1 MARGIG
7 HRSEDVGRTDM
18 AVTHLGALERQR
30 AILELLERESAV
42 RVDQL
47 AQAFGVSRVTARA
60 DLDALARDGKL
71 RRTHGGAASLS
82 RRLTVSV
89 QDRRVNVNAKAKQVI
104 AARAAQLVG
113 DGDTLLVDSGTTT
126 LELVRALSLREGLTV
141 VTADL
146 TIAEHIDRAMPS
158 CDVVMLGGML
168 RKAHRYTTGPLA
180 MAALAELHADK
191 VFVCPSSFVPGRGLM
206 TDYQAMAELKRAMLG
221 AADRRYC
228 LMDASKVG
236 ASGLI
241 RFAGLVDFDAVV
253 MDVDP
258 EGVVAAAL
266 KGSGTRLMLE

>member
-1 MARGIG
+1 MA
-7 HRSEDVGRTDM
+7 
-18 AVTHLGALERQR
+18 THLGALERRR

-47 AQAFGVSRVTARA
+47 AQAFGVSCVTARA
-60 DLDALARDGKL
+60 DLDALAHDGKL

-104 AARAAQLVG
+104 AACAARLVE
-113 DGDTLLVDSGTTT
+113 DGDTLLVDSGTTA
-126 LELVRALSLREGLTV
+126 LELVRALSLCEGLTV

-158 CDVVMLGGML
+158 CDVVVLGGML

-191 VFVCPSSFVPGRGLM
+191 VFVCPGSFVPRRGLM
-206 TDYQAMAELKRAMLG
+206 TDYQAMAELKHAMLA

-241 RFAGLVDFDAVV
+241 RFAGLADFDAVV
-253 MDVDP
+253 MDADPNSAVARAAVDA
-258 EGVVAAAL
+258 GSNLMVA
-266 KGSGTRLMLE
+266 

>member
-1 MARGIG
+1 MA
-7 HRSEDVGRTDM
+7 
-18 AVTHLGALERQR
+18 ATHLGALERQR

-60 DLDALARDGKL
+60 DLDALAHDGKL

-89 QDRRVNVNAKAKQVI
+89 QDRRMNVNAKAKQVI
-104 AARAAQLVG
+104 AVRAAQLVE

-191 VFVCPSSFVPGRGLM
+191 LFVCPSSFVAGCGLM
-206 TDYQAMAELKRAMLG
+206 TNYQEMAELKRAMIG
-221 AADRRYC
+221 AANRRYC

-241 RFAGLVDFDAVV
+241 RFADLTDFDAVV
-253 MDVDP
+253 MDADL
-258 EGVVAAAL
+258 EGMVASAL
-266 KGSGTRLMLE
+266 EGSDTRLMVG